1 MGGRTVGAYFI
12 FIHYSLHIHTPSRCL
27 QEGAT
32 IWNCSVL

>member
-27 QEGAT
+27 QVT
-32 IWNCSVL
+32 SPCLRQS